1 MAQKKESAHQRK
13 KQERDA
19 SLGLVFRLS
28 ISNIIMM
35 STTTTTIGVGG
46 LFRRRHC
53 YGHVLFLLLVVAIG
67 QQRRLLPQQP
77 QRVSAFVVVV
87 HPPIHQYQ
95 RPLLPYS
102 WNDDDDDRD
111 QRRTTTTTTT
121 RRYSKTTRLWAGRGV
136 AANYTW
142 TEDQFEIEVSFTVP
156 KRVRASHVHFKAT
169 STSIDLRYHHR
180 QRHTEINDNDNDRN
194 DDDMIILLDKNRK
207 LKGKINLDGTY
218 WLIADDDDDHAAD
231 HRLITVTI
239 EKHIP
244 RNRDDFTPIEYDW
257 KAVYLTPDPTITVVE
272 YDKPEPLNVREYA
285 ASMGVDVD
293 NIDMSK
299 VDKTMFSSGLN
310 VTKSTLDTMYQS
322 GLLSK
327 ETITRQTDGTE
338 YTVDDETGDPVPYSL
353 LDHKKNNNKKILNK
367 EEEDDDDDDMEDD
380 DDDDEASG
388 AEMAT
393 TTTTAAGNTT
403 TVIRQVRNM
412 TRAAFAMDSAA
423 LKATTMEKDNKK
435 KNKKENQPAVE
446 EKDPIEGLTVA
457 RLKQMLRSQGLPV
470 SGNKA
475 VLQDRLRRQVNA
487 LLQGR
492 QDDPTV

>member
-1 MAQKKESAHQRK
+1 
-13 KQERDA
+13 
-19 SLGLVFRLS
+19 
-28 ISNIIMM
+28 
-35 STTTTTIGVGG
+35 
-46 LFRRRHC
+46 
-53 YGHVLFLLLVVAIG
+53 
-67 QQRRLLPQQP
+67 
-77 QRVSAFVVVV
+77 
-87 HPPIHQYQ
+87 
-95 RPLLPYS
+95 
-102 WNDDDDDRD
+102 
-111 QRRTTTTTTT
+111 
-121 RRYSKTTRLWAGRGV
+121 
-136 AANYTW
+136 
-142 TEDQFEIEVSFTVP
+142 
-156 KRVRASHVHFKAT
+156 
-169 STSIDLRYHHR
+169 
-180 QRHTEINDNDNDRN
+180 
-194 DDDMIILLDKNRK
+194 MIILLDKNRK

-218 WLIADDDDDHAAD
+218 WLIADDDDDHAAN

-257 KAVYLTPDPTITVVE
+257 KAVYLLPDPTITVVE

-327 ETITRQTDGTE
+327 ETITRQADGTE
-338 YTVDDETGDPVPYSL
+338 YTVDDETGDPQPYSL
-353 LDHKKNNNKKILNK
+353 LDPNNHKKNKNQ
-367 EEEDDDDDDMEDD
+367 EEDDDDDDMEDD
-380 DDDDEASG
+380 DDDDDEASV

-393 TTTTAAGNTT
+393 TTAAGSNT

-423 LKATTMEKDNKK
+423 LKATTTEKGNNKNK
-435 KNKKENQPAVE
+435 KKENQPAAE

>member
-1 MAQKKESAHQRK
+1 
-13 KQERDA
+13 
-19 SLGLVFRLS
+19 
-28 ISNIIMM
+28 
-35 STTTTTIGVGG
+35 
-46 LFRRRHC
+46 
-53 YGHVLFLLLVVAIG
+53 
-67 QQRRLLPQQP
+67 
-77 QRVSAFVVVV
+77 
-87 HPPIHQYQ
+87 
-95 RPLLPYS
+95 
-102 WNDDDDDRD
+102 
-111 QRRTTTTTTT
+111 
-121 RRYSKTTRLWAGRGV
+121 
-136 AANYTW
+136 
-142 TEDQFEIEVSFTVP
+142 
-156 KRVRASHVHFKAT
+156 
-169 STSIDLRYHHR
+169 
-180 QRHTEINDNDNDRN
+180 
-194 DDDMIILLDKNRK
+194 
-207 LKGKINLDGTY
+207 
-218 WLIADDDDDHAAD
+218 LIADDDDDHAAN

-257 KAVYLTPDPTITVVE
+257 KAVYLSPDPTITVVE
-272 YDKPEPLNVREYA
+272 YDKPEPLNIREYA

-327 ETITRQTDGTE
+327 ETITRQKDGTE

-353 LDHKKNNNKKILNK
+353 LDHNNNKKIKNK
-367 EEEDDDDDDMEDD
+367 EEDDDDDEDDDMEDD
-380 DDDDEASG
+380 HDDEEASV
-388 AEMAT
+388 AETAAA
-393 TTTTAAGNTT
+393 TTAAGSVVIENNNGVHNNT

-423 LKATTMEKDNKK
+423 LKATTTEKGNNKK
-435 KNKKENQPAVE
+435 KKENQPVEE